1 MHSRQSHIIY
11 RKILH
16 NNNNSSRCSFSSR
29 INFNDLIKTN
39 KNDSKRLILV
49 ENLATKNSISMINGP
64 SLSEHLNVKIDQF
77 WSWNYRRRNFV
88 LIRLNKI
95 DDVAKIQSIC
105 GYNLHALPIR
115 TRMMETNFS
124 TTGHHHTPSKSHYEL
139 GTNFKKSLS
148 CSELKDRFPTNE
160 QLIAHLTEMNSL
172 NELDVQLRYF
182 LITQLED
189 IICHSVFADFNIYP
203 FGSSLAGLGD
213 STSDLDLAILHAH
226 QWRKNRDIN
235 FAMPELKSER
245 DQTQQ
250 CLSLIADIVR
260 NFMPNISKVNRIL
273 RARVPIVKMSFDLA
287 PIDIDVSIEL
297 SPETGHHG
305 LLMADYLHYCV
316 SQHPNIKQFLLFL
329 KYWSKQHGVVKS
341 IPGNWFS
348 NFQILVLAIYFLQNE
363 QILKPINDI
372 DTTTDDGSEQQQ
384 KPVLNTMKMF
394 YSFFEFLVSFN
405 FEKQAMS
412 IQTGKSFAKPDFSPL
427 YIENPMEPTLNICKN
442 VSGVEFKKLLLQA
455 YNSLDA
461 MHCTDFHLANLLD
474 PEYFKTLEK
483 RNNQSVR

>member
-1 MHSRQSHIIY
+1 MQLRRSNIISRL
-11 RKILH
+11 ILH
-16 NNNNSSRCSFSSR
+16 NNSRREFTNRISFKD
-29 INFNDLIKTN
+29 IIKTN
-39 KNDSKRLILV
+39 KNDSKKLILV
-49 ENLATKNSISMINGP
+49 ENLSAKNSSINGH
-64 SLSEHLNVKIDQF
+64 SLRECFNVKIDNF
-77 WSWNYRRRNFV
+77 WTWNYRRRNFA
-88 LIRLNKI
+88 LIQLNKI
-95 DDVAKIQSIC
+95 DDVMKIQSNC

-115 TRMMETNFS
+115 TRMIETNFPAID
-124 TTGHHHTPSKSHYEL
+124 HHESSQSPYEL
-139 GTNFKKSLS
+139 GINVKKSLS
-148 CSELKDRFPTNE
+148 CSDLKERFPTNE
-160 QLIAHLTEMNSL
+160 QLIIHLTEMNSL
-172 NELDVQLRYF
+172 NELDELLRYF

-189 IICHSVFADFNIYP
+189 IICQSVFSDFNIYP
-203 FGSSLAGLGD
+203 FGSSLIGLGD
-213 STSDLDLAILHAH
+213 STSDLDLALLHVH

-250 CLSLIADIVR
+250 CLSLIADIIR

-273 RARVPIVKMSFDLA
+273 RARIPIVKMSFDLA
-287 PIDIDVSIEL
+287 PIDIDISIEL
-297 SPETGHHG
+297 STETGHHG

-316 SQHPNIKQFLLFL
+316 SQHVNIKQFLLFL

-348 NFQILVLAIYFLQNE
+348 NFQILALAIYFLQKE
-363 QILKPINDI
+363 QILKPIVNI
-372 DTTTDDGSEQQQ
+372 DDNEQQQ
-384 KPVLNTMKMF
+384 SITNVMNTMKMI
-394 YSFFEFLVSFN
+394 YSFFEFLISFD
-405 FEKQAMS
+405 FEKEAIS
-412 IQTGKSFAKPDFSPL
+412 IQTGKSFTKPDFSPL

-461 MHCTDFHLANLLD
+461 FHCKDFHLADLLD

>member
-16 NNNNSSRCSFSSR
+16 NNNNSTRCSFSSR

-124 TTGHHHTPSKSHYEL
+124 TTGHHSPSKSHYEL

-329 KYWSKQHGVVKS
+329 KYWSKQHGKLIEFSYNLTIYMKFNRFTFPLGVVKS

-405 FEKQAMS
+405 FEKQ
-412 IQTGKSFAKPDFSPL
+412 GKFVFDHFIIFF
-427 YIENPMEPTLNICKN
+427 YH
-442 VSGVEFKKLLLQA
+442 F
-455 YNSLDA
+455 
-461 MHCTDFHLANLLD
+461 FH
-474 PEYFKTLEK
+474 FC
-483 RNNQSVR
+483 S